1 MKKVGIAVGV
11 LALIGIGA
19 GIYFYRKGQSPSKV
33 MATSSDFDEVFK
45 KANDSGSD
53 WFQGASAERIKQIR
67 DSYIKN
73 VTQQEHKI
81 LVSTI
86 SKKPESSWSASEK
99 IVVSDVMNKLAKDV
113 NKK

>member
-1 MKKVGIAVGV
+1 MKKTLIVLGV
-11 LALIGIGA
+11 VAIVGA
-19 GIYFYRKGQSPSKV
+19 GIYFYRKGKSTSKV

-53 WFQGASAERIKQIR
+53 WFQGSSAERIKQIR
-67 DSYIKN
+67 DTYIKN

-86 SKKPESSWSASEK
+86 SKKPESSWSANEK
-99 IVVSDVMNKLAKDV
+99 IVVSDVMNKLSKGL
-113 NKK
+113 KKS